1 MSGQCASLF
10 QPTRMQLFLTGGEW
24 LGPTG
29 RYGRD
34 SREGRHA
41 PAGPVHPVKYSE
53 TLATN

>member
-53 TLATN
+53 ILATN